1 MLKTPSNPF
10 NACRTDLSMRFIVC
24 KHLLKCL
31 HDGLLEG
38 CELSLS
44 PPIRDLAQPCAPEMF
59 LERLVVALVRGEERR
74 EVLDR
79 TFAQGSSEV
88 IHGLVEQVGFEHRG
102 DDRNRDV
109 CRGAISRVDFVKWSC
124 EWREKVLRTVLDK
137 MVFRQTLQA
146 AGAGETL
153 REQEA
158 GCCGEF
164 FSLGFGP
171 AIDVLEETRQ
181 GSFFQG
187 SLKVFVPIFRCLQS
201 PCPSSAT

>member
-1 MLKTPSNPF
+1 
-10 NACRTDLSMRFIVC
+10 MRFIIR
-24 KHLLKCL
+24 KHILERF

-44 PPIRDLAQPCAPEMF
+44 PPIRDLAQPCAAEMF
-59 LERLVVALVRGEERR
+59 LERLVVALARREERR

-79 TFAQGSSEV
+79 TLAQGSSKV

-109 CRGAISRVDFVKWSC
+109 CRGRSVELTLSSGRVSGGK
-124 EWREKVLRTVLDK
+124 KVLRTVLDQ
-137 MVFRQTLQA
+137 MIFRQTLQA

-171 AIDVLEETRQ
+171 AVDVLKETRQ

-187 SLKVFVPIFRCLQS
+187 SLKVFIPIFRCLQS